1 MTAPAKD
8 KAPARRLLAHYPTEA
23 QALIAKPFWK
33 RLEGDDADVQ
43 VEYRAKGTTDER
55 PYGVTAAKSGGGS

>member
-1 MTAPAKD
+1 MTAPAKT
-8 KAPARRLLAHYPTEA
+8 PTRRLLAHYPTEA

-43 VEYRAKGTTDER
+43 VEEGCRGTTDDR
-55 PYGVTAAKSGGGS
+55 PWGVTANKSGGMS